1 MSISDGKCCSVIED
15 AGKQFNMLLAIIAPT
30 IYRLPTNLQPQATAH
45 VEPSG
50 R

>member
-1 MSISDGKCCSVIED
+1 MSISDENLCNVIAD
-15 AGKQFNMLLAIIAPT
+15 AGKQFNMLRAIIAHKM
-30 IYRLPTNLQPQATAH
+30 YRLSKNVPPQATAH